1 LAAGIGRAAGFE
13 REFGFQFNAADRP
26 RGGFAGGHAA
36 GVTGIDHGDDFVCT
50 RCDFLCGLSQFGVGD
65 GLTIVGQQALD
76 ASVDRR
82 VPIPGA
88 VSREVDERAPPIAC
102 AFTQLP
108 NFLED
113 VFFGGVLVL
122 HQTDLIDGNAHGH
135 GHAFGA
141 FHVVWHSF
149 QRGRAGAWTVL
160 TQANDQRRTQSRR
173 LCLRL
178 CGPCREQDQ
187 GQQE

>member
-1 LAAGIGRAAGFE
+1 
-13 REFGFQFNAADRP
+13 
-26 RGGFAGGHAA
+26 
-36 GVTGIDHGDDFVCT
+36 VTGIDHGDDFVCT
-50 RCDFLCGLSQFGVGD
+50 RGDFLCGLSQLGVGD
-65 GLTIVGQQALD
+65 GLTIVCQQALD

-88 VSREVDERAPPIAC
+88 VSREVNERASAIPC
-102 AFTQLP
+102 AFTQLT

-113 VFFGGVLVL
+113 VFFGGVLVS
-122 HQTDLIDGNAHGH
+122 HQTDLIARNAHGH

-141 FHVVWHSF
+141 FHVVWHTF
-149 QRGRAGAWTVL
+149 QRSRSGAWTVL

-173 LCLRL
+173 LSLRL
-178 CGPCREQDQ
+178 CGPCREQGQ